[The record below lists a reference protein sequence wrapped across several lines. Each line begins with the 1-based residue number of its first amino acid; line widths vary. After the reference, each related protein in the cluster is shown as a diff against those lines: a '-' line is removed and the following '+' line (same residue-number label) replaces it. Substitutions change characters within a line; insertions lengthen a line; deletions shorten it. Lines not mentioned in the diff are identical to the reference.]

1 MRRITPNFLSS
12 AGLEHLVYTEKV
24 VGSNPTGSTMK
35 KLLFV
40 IPILLSSCVTRS
52 DVINLGVTGALFTA
66 VSTIDQWGPE
76 NIKEQI
82 KEKEEKR
89 KAEEKARREAEQNEE
104 ESN

>member
-1 MRRITPNFLSS
+1 M
-12 AGLEHLVYTEKV
+12 
-24 VGSNPTGSTMK
+24 
-35 KLLFV
+35 
-40 IPILLSSCVTRS
+40 LSSCVTRS